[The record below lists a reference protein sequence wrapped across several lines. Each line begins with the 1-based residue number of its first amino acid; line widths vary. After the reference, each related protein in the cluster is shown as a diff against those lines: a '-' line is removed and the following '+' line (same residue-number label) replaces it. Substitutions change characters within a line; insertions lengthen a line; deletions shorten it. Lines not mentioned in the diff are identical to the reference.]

1 MTLNEL
7 EKVIKEFVTQYV
19 SDGAEDINDLGDYLK
34 SIVEEAN
41 DEFIDK
47 TLENILPTGTCVYL
61 PELSWQCAEKHIEGE
76 YTITGYEAEDDEP
89 YESYYELTNKKH
101 RTIFIQAPILMAVL
115 NKRPLRGFVY
125 VTYGENPY
133 LTY

>member
-19 SDGAEDINDLGDYLK
+19 SDGAEDIDDLGDYLK

-61 PELSWQCAEKHIEGE
+61 PELSWQCAEKHIKGK
-76 YTITGYEAEDDEP
+76 YTITGYEAEDEP
-89 YESYYELTNKKH
+89 YESCYELTNKKH
-101 RTIFIQAPILMAVL
+101 RTIYIQAPILMAVL
-115 NKRPLRGFVY
+115 NKRPLRSFVY
-125 VTYGENPY
+125 VSCGEIPY